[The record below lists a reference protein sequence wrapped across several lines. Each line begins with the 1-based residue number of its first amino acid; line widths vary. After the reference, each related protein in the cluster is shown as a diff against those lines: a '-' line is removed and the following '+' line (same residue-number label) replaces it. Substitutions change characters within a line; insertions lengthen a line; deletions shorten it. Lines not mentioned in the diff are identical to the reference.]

1 MPAARSVLVTG
12 GSGYIGSQLVACL
25 AQSPGE
31 VETIVSLDLRE
42 VPEAERLPHVVY
54 QAGDIRGPEVA
65 KLLSEYRVD
74 TVVHLAAIVTP
85 GPEHTREL
93 LHSIDVGGSENVV
106 EACLKSGVRRLIV
119 TSSGAAYGY
128 HADNPQPLDEADALR
143 GNPEFAYSDHKRLVE
158 EMLARKRDEH
168 PELEQLIFRP
178 GTILGENARNQITDI
193 FDKPV
198 VLGVAGSDTPF
209 VFIWDQ
215 DVVDCLLK
223 GVHGGRPGIYNLAG
237 DGVMTL
243 PQLAK
248 RIGKPY
254 VAIPAW
260 LIRGALHVLSRLGLS
275 QYGPEQVDFLRYRP
289 VLANDRLKVEF
300 EYTPKRTSRE
310 AFDAFWKSRQQRT
323 EN

>member
-42 VPEAERLPHVVY
+42 VPETERLPHVVY

-93 LHSIDVGGSENVV
+93 LHSIDVGGSETVV

-158 EMLARKRDEH
+158 EMLARRRDEH

-215 DVVDCLLK
+215 DVVGCLLK